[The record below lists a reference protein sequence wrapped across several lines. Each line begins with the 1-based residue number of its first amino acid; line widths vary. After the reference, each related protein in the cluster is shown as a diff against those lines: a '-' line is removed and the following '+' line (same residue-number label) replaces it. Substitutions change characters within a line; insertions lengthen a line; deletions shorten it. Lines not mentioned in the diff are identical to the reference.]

1 MAMQTNLYGL
11 TTNTDDITGSGVTRT
26 SEIYD
31 KKIPLDIS
39 KEITELDP
47 DRFPFIRFLE
57 AISNKETCDSYKF
70 EWLEEEDKPIMDHVK
85 TGSGIIGD
93 PANTEL
99 ILNIPNL
106 LVAGDII
113 RVIDTVTP
121 FPVETMQIV
130 SRDPADGI
138 TYEVVRNIDGA
149 GAQATF
155 ATSSEVLR
163 IGSMFAENTGSADP
177 DNTEPVW
184 RYNLTQTFKE
194 SVAISGRFDAMKVL
208 GRSSELSW
216 QMKQKMRH
224 FNEGLEGALIFG
236 NRAYVSGSAGKTL
249 TGGLQWFVKTYGVPA
264 NSVDMASTTFD
275 ENWLMAQSNYLFRFG
290 SKKKLVITSGAI
302 ISKIASFNL
311 QYLRQNKEA
320 SKTLGVE
327 VTDFN
332 SNHGTL
338 SMVHSRFL
346 EESSIY
352 NKMMIV
358 IDPQYI
364 KKRYISG
371 RDTQIRMNVQS
382 NDLDGKKH
390 EILAD
395 CGLEVRVP
403 NAHHII
409 QNINTTIS

>member
-57 AISNKETCDSYKF
+57 AISNKETCDSYKY
-70 EWLEEEDKPIMDHVK
+70 EWLEEEDKPIMDTVK
-85 TGSGIIGD
+85 TGSSIISSNSATG
-93 PANTEL
+93 L
-99 ILNIPNL
+99 ILNLPDL
-106 LVAGDII
+106 FVAGDII
-113 RVIDTVTP
+113 RVIDVVTP
-121 FPVETMQIV
+121 FPVETMQI
-130 SRDPADGI
+130 SSKTDAY
-138 TYEVVRNIDGA
+138 TYVVVRNIDAA
-149 GAQATF
+149 GAQTSF
-155 ATSSEVLR
+155 AIGSEVLR
-163 IGSMFAENTGSADP
+163 IGSMFAENTVSADP

-224 FNEGLEGALIFG
+224 FNEGLEGAMLFG

-249 TGGLQWFVKTYGVPA
+249 TGGMKWFVSTYGAAA
-264 NSVDMASTTFD
+264 NTVNMASTTFD
-275 ENWLMAQSNYLFRFG
+275 ENWLMAQSNYLFRYG